1 MKFLWD
7 RNQPKPTLSTIQTAT
22 SEAEEEP
29 TQVPVEGE
37 ERNTGLVSSQE
48 RNPETSHHK
57 SPTPKS
63 KKPKTS
69 DDQRLDKAFE
79 LLMATANQVNDE
91 NHHFGNLVASK
102 LRRYDERV
110 CSLIQNDIL
119 NIFVRA
125 DRGCYNNDHAFPG
138 NVVGG
143 PHTTHPVGFP
153 SNFSQY
159 HTYSVSSQSHDSRTS
174 TPPAL
179 QPSPSPSTCSVA
191 DDFNIEELI

>member
-102 LRRYDERV
+102 LRSWR
-110 CSLIQNDIL
+110 ST
-119 NIFVRA
+119 
-125 DRGCYNNDHAFPG
+125 YNPSSRL
-138 NVVGG
+138 
-143 PHTTHPVGFP
+143 PV
-153 SNFSQY
+153 Q
-159 HTYSVSSQSHDSRTS
+159 
-174 TPPAL
+174 L
-179 QPSPSPSTCSVA
+179 QPVSHLFSLVSES
-191 DDFNIEELI
+191 